1 MTAQERIG
9 ARWSTGLVDA
19 IQLLGL
25 ALSVPVAILLV
36 GAPVA
41 LAIAL
46 VVWLARM
53 LMGSS

>member
-1 MTAQERIG
+1 M
-9 ARWSTGLVDA
+9 DA